1 MGKSPE
7 EIRVMLNI
15 PKMTAEE
22 EAKAAADA
30 AKVEAAHAALSA
42 RFTAAEAKA
51 KESQRDLFASLEAS

>member
-22 EAKAAADA
+22 EAKARQEHRWIFSDESPTPAPPAD
-30 AKVEAAHAALSA
+30 
-42 RFTAAEAKA
+42 TAATAAAAAAPAREG
-51 KESQRDLFASLEAS
+51 